1 MLNETLPSR
10 SKRLLSYTIIFLT
23 AVYPLHPAWGAAMT
37 AADKNTQISQ
47 QNNVPI
53 INIATPNGAGISHN
67 KFQQFNVDKQ
77 GAVLNNATANVNS
90 QIAGQIK
97 ANANLKGKSANL
109 IINEVTG
116 SSRSELQGKLEVA
129 GKGANVLIA
138 NPNGITCNGCSFVN
152 TPAITLTT
160 GKPILDNKGA
170 LSAIEVKKGSVVI
183 GANGLNAEAQTY
195 ADIISRATELNGQ
208 IKAKNLTLMQGTNRV
223 DFQKGTV
230 TPITGEGTK
239 PSISVD
245 TKALGGMYAN
255 QVKLVSTEA
264 GVGINLSN
272 VQINQN
278 DLTLTVDGKITLA
291 GNIQGKKDI
300 NVSTKNLQINTN
312 AKVSATKD
320 ITLATNTLVNNG
332 QVTAGKDMRVFADN
346 VSNTGN
352 NALIQ
357 AQDNLWM
364 QKNAKGDLSTLIE
377 NKSGTIKTNTGD
389 LVIRTKRLNNEKN
402 VLSVKPEK
410 LELAT
415 ERKLIDYYG
424 KLDTNPGIVNFSLG
438 ITLGQNQNYSQL
450 KWFDVLDTRTYG
462 EKGFL
467 GAESFNFNTEKQLWR
482 IEQSSNSATISSGK
496 NAYINA
502 NELHNQSHITAKQN
516 LILTGLNFTNTATAI
531 GYDKKF
537 LHYKNLRP
545 NYSTNIPANT
555 DVTALSVQNLWH
567 ENDVIGG
574 SLAAGANLVL
584 DFKNSINFLKNIP
597 VTNKAFNE
605 KWLSGKDIFATAN
618 NMLLNSGQIKL
629 TGTLTAK
636 NDLNVISNNDITL
649 NEGKLTSARGL
660 SVTTTKNLNIINSQ
674 LTTQD
679 LSLLAKGNI
688 SINQS
693 NNLRLYM
700 NGEKKINQLSGSNS
714 VIINT
719 DGLLNI
725 ENTFLS
731 KSKSYNIYSGEN
743 TTISNNLDKLD
754 SKSLYYTAGIKTNEP
769 NTDFLALNSDI
780 ITVTSKKD
788 LSLKGLNL
796 SGNSINLHAGKDI
809 VLSSKLGE
817 SNTTEYYS
825 SSDPKVSSLVN
836 QFNANKEVNL
846 NSGRDLTINALNL
859 TSKDKITILSG
870 RNIIL
875 KSAPYNAIQNTND
888 DLQDKHFIQTNLS
901 SDKGIT
907 IASNGA
913 LTTQGSA
920 IKSLGDITISSG
932 GNVRLESVKTH
943 YRKQEGKRLE
953 DLYRQIGTEIN
964 SGKTLTILSEGS
976 ILFQASRLVAKGT
989 MDIADKGGYLYA
1001 QAMEETSHYEES
1013 GKKCNKWT
1021 ACITKKEVKKTRSE
1035 TKNKVT
1041 EFTAGGDINLYAKDD
1056 VTLEATK
1063 INSGKNAKITSQTGK
1078 VNFKAVKNTTFEQVI
1093 SNSKGFYITQR
1104 NKGYT
1109 EDKWIL
1115 PALHIGGKL
1124 TIDAAKGITADIK
1137 AKNNQS
1143 LQNALNAL
1151 GQTEGTKWLAGL
1163 KDRKDVQWGLVKD
1176 AYDSWDYKSQSLN
1189 PVASALI
1196 MITVAAMTSGTA
1208 SQFAAWAASGTSGTT
1223 AAVISG
1229 AAYSGMTAL
1238 SSQAAVALAENQ
1250 GNLSKTL
1257 NSLGKSD
1264 TVKSIITQMVI
1275 SGALNGLDAK
1285 MGWTTG
1291 NPGDAKL
1298 PLLSHGD
1305 WNKVAQRVAAQ
1316 SVISSTVNTT
1326 IQGGSFTD
1334 NFKTALLSNIGNQVN
1349 AEGAKLIG
1357 DNGEILGR
1365 PGKMISHAALSGLS
1379 AEIKQANSRGAIV
1392 GALAAELAAI
1402 SLGDNTIKAEEW
1414 QKKSEAQAQFARAF
1428 GGFAG
1433 AIFTG
1438 NAGGVYSGADA
1449 AESTF
1454 RYNYLSHHQ
1463 DTLKNKELA
1472 AEPNDFKK
1480 ALIAMKWLYIDI
1492 DQDVAFGAGMI
1503 GGIPAGLYET
1513 IEGLANLANN
1523 PKETYSALRA
1533 VLMSDD
1539 TLGIMTDSLRQSYL
1553 SRLNKM
1559 ETEYQKAG
1567 TEGAFKAGVEGGKL
1581 IFDIAGTFAGGAG
1594 IAKGGVN
1601 LVEKVSIKIT
1611 SRGLIGTTS
1620 NGYRVYNGSNTMV
1633 PKSSL
1638 EHPIIQSRINVK
1650 TGDNKSGWNHVLDRH
1665 FSDKNASQFTI
1676 SQTDLKSILQSNDI
1690 SKVPISRIISSSDG
1704 PRFERVIILDKNIGT
1719 DKFNGY
1725 QATNTMTILT
1735 DNQGNLITT
1744 HPGRLP

>member
-23 AVYPLHPAWGAAMT
+23 AVYPLHPAWGTTMT

-129 GKGANVLIA
+129 GKGASILIA

-170 LSAIEVKKGSVVI
+170 LSAVEVKKGSVVI

-264 GVGINLSN
+264 GVGVNLSN
-272 VQINQN
+272 VQTNQN

-300 NVSTKNLQINTN
+300 NVSTKNLQINAN
-312 AKVSATKD
+312 ANVNAAKD
-320 ITLATNTLVNNG
+320 ITLATNTLTNNG
-332 QVTAGKDMRVFADN
+332 KVIAGKGMRVFADN
-346 VSNTGN
+346 ISNTGN

-377 NKSGTIKTNTGD
+377 NKSGTIKTNVGD
-389 LVIRTKRLNNEKN
+389 LVIRTKKLDNQRESLKLEVSKVQSASGRELKDEFPRNSPEEKLNAYGIEN
-402 VLSVKPEK
+402 VLINK
-410 LELAT
+410 LGVVNND
-415 ERKLIDYYG
+415 KY
-424 KLDTNPGIVNFSLG
+424 KKNWFGI
-438 ITLGQNQNYSQL
+438 
-450 KWFDVLDTRTYG
+450 LDTREWNDDTD
-462 EKGFL
+462 KIVF
-467 GAESFNFNTEKQLWR
+467 TEKQNITLN
-482 IEQSSNSATISSGK
+482 QSSQPAVLSAGNNI
-496 NAYINA
+496 YINA
-502 NELHNQSHITAKQN
+502 NTLNNQQSIISAIKGN
-516 LILTGLNFTNTATAI
+516 AILTGSSLINNEVQSGELKTFDI
-531 GYDKKF
+531 
-537 LHYKNLRP
+537 LHYTGRITNPNSPFYGVKNNSINTLKIWDTKE
-545 NYSTNIPANT
+545 SFVGKISAAKNI
-555 DVTALSVQNLWH
+555 
-567 ENDVIGG
+567 
-574 SLAAGANLVL
+574 VL
-584 DFKNSINFLKNIP
+584 DFNNSVLFENKNPLINSAQKSQTTEFKEVLNAGNIII
-597 VTNKAFNE
+597 K
-605 KWLSGKDIFATAN
+605 SAN
-618 NMLLNSGQIKL
+618 IVLNGII
-629 TGTLTAK
+629 TAK
-636 NDLNVISNNDITL
+636 NDLSIIANDNVKLVSTRLNSQGNATLLANGEVLVKNSNVSGKNISLLSKNSHVNIVSDFSSTISKTPNIATLNATENLDINSGANLNLTDVIIGKNSKTTLVSGGEITLATNENSVYFFNGTPNSLSEENKRAIKNINSQKDMTISALKTLNIKGKTLVSGGNINLNAGQDIHLAPRKLESNDSNDYKTNRYPELRSQLIANGNITL
-649 NEGKLTSARGL
+649 NAARDMDL
-660 SVTTTKNLNIINSQ
+660 QSTNLQ
-674 LTTQD
+674 
-679 LSLLAKGNI
+679 
-688 SINQS
+688 
-693 NNLRLYM
+693 
-700 NGEKKINQLSGSNS
+700 
-714 VIINT
+714 
-719 DGLLNI
+719 
-725 ENTFLS
+725 
-731 KSKSYNIYSGEN
+731 
-743 TTISNNLDKLD
+743 
-754 SKSLYYTAGIKTNEP
+754 
-769 NTDFLALNSDI
+769 
-780 ITVTSKKD
+780 
-788 LSLKGLNL
+788 
-796 SGNSINLHAGKDI
+796 
-809 VLSSKLGE
+809 
-817 SNTTEYYS
+817 
-825 SSDPKVSSLVN
+825 
-836 QFNANKEVNL
+836 
-846 NSGRDLTINALNL
+846 
-859 TSKDKITILSG
+859 SKDKITVLSG
-870 RNIIL
+870 RDIKLTATAYSSIPN
-875 KSAPYNAIQNTND
+875 PNEDN
-888 DLQDKHFIQTNLS
+888 QDIRYVTS
-901 SDKGIT
+901 IVSGDKGVT
-907 IASNGA
+907 LASNGG
-913 LTTQGSA
+913 LTAQGST

-989 MDIADKGGYLYA
+989 MDIAAKGGYLYA

-1035 TKNKVT
+1035 TTNKVT

-1208 SQFAAWAASGTSGTT
+1208 QNFAAWVASGTQGATT
-1223 AAVISG
+1223 QAIISG

-1285 MGWTTG
+1285 MEWTTG

-1298 PLLSHGD
+1298 PLLANND

-1316 SVISSTVNTT
+1316 SAISSTINTAAF
-1326 IQGGSFTD
+1326 GGNFTD
-1334 NFKTALLSNIGNQVN
+1334 NFKNALLSNIGNQIN
-1349 AEGAKLIG
+1349 AEGAFLIG
-1357 DNGEILGR
+1357 NNRTFLGDEGAIL
-1365 PGKMISHAALSGLS
+1365 SHMALTAAS
-1379 AEIKQANSRGAIV
+1379 AEVSRGNAK
-1392 GALAAELAAI
+1392 GAVAGVLAAEFA
-1402 SLGDNTIKAEEW
+1402 SLMGVSFSKEKDWKDALDRDVQLNKV
-1414 QKKSEAQAQFARAF
+1414 F

-1438 NAGGVYSGADA
+1438 EAGGVYSGANSAEIVTKYNQQHYIRWMMNGGDNLIALESLSMKSGLEGEELVDAMARALKGFHSESMDPAKQFVLAWGNMVGIPLDIVMENKPLDAKTA
-1449 AESTF
+1449 AEIASSGMPTSEAKLVQYF
-1454 RYNYLSHHQ
+1454 AAKIYLSY
-1463 DTLKNKELA
+1463 LKGSAREVKTGQAVDFARVKELA
-1472 AEPNDFKK
+1472 FDPHKKKYSYAE
-1480 ALIAMKWLYIDI
+1480 ASAAAEI
-1492 DQDVAFGAGMI
+1492 
-1503 GGIPAGLYET
+1503 ET
-1513 IEGLANLANN
+1513 IFN
-1523 PKETYSALRA
+1523 
-1533 VLMSDD
+1533 
-1539 TLGIMTDSLRQSYL
+1539 
-1553 SRLNKM
+1553 
-1559 ETEYQKAG
+1559 
-1567 TEGAFKAGVEGGKL
+1567 GKL
-1581 IFDIAGTFAGGAG
+1581 ARVNPNVSKADYVFESGSN
-1594 IAKGGVN
+1594 KGKTVDF
-1601 LVEKVSIKIT
+1601 LF
-1611 SRGLIGTTS
+1611 TTS
-1620 NGYRVYNGSNTMV
+1620 NGTPTEVQKFNEFFATNNWAKNVEQIRVHLEKADIV
-1633 PKSSL
+1633 PIDMRILNSQNQAKLL
-1638 EHPIIQSRINVK
+1638 EHIN
-1650 TGDNKSGWNHVLDRH
+1650 TLSTQE
-1665 FSDKNASQFTI
+1665 KN
-1676 SQTDLKSILQSNDI
+1676 
-1690 SKVPISRIISSSDG
+1690 
-1704 PRFERVIILDKNIGT
+1704 
-1719 DKFNGY
+1719 
-1725 QATNTMTILT
+1725 
-1735 DNQGNLITT
+1735 
-1744 HPGRLP
+1744 

>member
-10 SKRLLSYTIIFLT
+10 PKRLLSYTIIFLT

-255 QVKLVSTEA
+255 QVKLISTEA
-264 GVGINLSN
+264 GVGVNLSN
-272 VQINQN
+272 VQTNQN

-410 LELAT
+410 LEIAT

-424 KLDTNPGIVNFSLG
+424 KLDTNPGLVNFG
-438 ITLGQNQNYSQL
+438 VGMALGQTQNHSQL

-462 EKGFL
+462 EKGIF

-502 NELHNQSHITAKQN
+502 NELHNQGHLTAKQN

-537 LHYKNLRP
+537 LYYKNLRP

-719 DGLLNI
+719 DALLNI

-743 TTISNNLDKLD
+743 TTISNDLDKLD

-769 NTDFLALNSDI
+769 NTDFLALNTDI

-788 LSLKGLNL
+788 LLLKGLNL
-796 SGNSINLHAGKDI
+796 SGNSINLHAGRDI

-888 DLQDKHFIQTNLS
+888 DLQDKRYIQTNLS

-989 MDIADKGGYLYA
+989 MDIAAKGGYLYA

-1035 TKNKVT
+1035 TTNKVT

-1275 SGALNGLDAK
+1275 SGALNGLDVK
-1285 MGWTTG
+1285 MEWNKG
-1291 NPGDAKL
+1291 NPADAKL
-1298 PLLSHGD
+1298 PLLSNGD

-1334 NFKTALLSNIGNQVN
+1334 NFKTALLSNIGSQIN

-1357 DNGEILGR
+1357 DKGDILGHS
-1365 PGKMISHAALSGLS
+1365 GKLLGHSIVSGIS
-1379 AEIKQANSRGAIV
+1379 AEIAGGSAKGAIV
-1392 GALAAELAAI
+1392 GSLAVQLAGI
-1402 SLGDNTIKAEEW
+1402 TLNNNLINEKEW
-1414 QKKSEAQAQFARAF
+1414 QKDSEKYAQLSRVL

-1438 NAGGVYSGADA
+1438 NAGGVYSGADS

-1454 RYNYLSHHQ
+1454 RFNHLLHELAMDFDAQMQKCAGNKNCEATQIKKYAMFSLINSSNLDLEITNNPLVVQDITKTRISNAFELAKRPYWASYLGFDVMQNDLAKQYLMYWNSQ
-1463 DTLKNKELA
+1463 DLNKIDAKTPGWTKAAVLISDPEIQASVVSLGWIGKQLIQKSAFTISKLGSDEITSVIKSTQTGLKN
-1472 AEPNDFKK
+1472 PNQ
-1480 ALIAMKWLYIDI
+1480 I
-1492 DQDVAFGAGMI
+1492 DQMKIDMLSNNYKFTAPE
-1503 GGIPAGLYET
+1503 GI
-1513 IEGLANLANN
+1513 
-1523 PKETYSALRA
+1523 
-1533 VLMSDD
+1533 
-1539 TLGIMTDSLRQSYL
+1539 
-1553 SRLNKM
+1553 
-1559 ETEYQKAG
+1559 
-1567 TEGAFKAGVEGGKL
+1567 
-1581 IFDIAGTFAGGAG
+1581 IAGYLDKKGVYYISEGNHRMVA
-1594 IAKGGVN
+1594 AK
-1601 LVEKVSIKIT
+1601 EI
-1611 SRGLIGTTS
+1611 
-1620 NGYRVYNGSNTMV
+1620 Y
-1633 PKSSL
+1633 
-1638 EHPIIQSRINVK
+1638 VK
-1650 TGDNKSGWNHVLDRH
+1650 TGDSQYINKLIENGRWTVVESAPVGAKPL
-1665 FSDKNASQFTI
+1665 
-1676 SQTDLKSILQSNDI
+1676 
-1690 SKVPISRIISSSDG
+1690 PSR
-1704 PRFERVIILDKNIGT
+1704 N
-1719 DKFNGY
+1719 
-1725 QATNTMTILT
+1725 
-1735 DNQGNLITT
+1735 
-1744 HPGRLP
+1744 